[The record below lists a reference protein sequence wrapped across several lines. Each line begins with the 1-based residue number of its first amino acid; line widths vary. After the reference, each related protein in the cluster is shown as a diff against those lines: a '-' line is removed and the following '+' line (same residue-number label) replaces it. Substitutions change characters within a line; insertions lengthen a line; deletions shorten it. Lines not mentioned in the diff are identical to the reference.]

1 MVIIDNDSLLDP
13 AWRKLIQATANKG
26 YWFGG
31 FNSLEE
37 FHQKEKV
44 NVIVER
50 KANQLPVLHQETII
64 KLNEILDSRIPLE
77 QKEEIRNLINTIRNI
92 VVLGEYKPSE
102 NNIYLYIET
111 IKSFKSNHNDYLLT
125 TYIHEMLHAYFDRT
139 GHKGLPYIFEIEES
153 LAEAG
158 MLVFLDQVND
168 NRLSWAL
175 QNVKNKW
182 PELKD
187 YARGAELYLNWKKRQ
202 NDLITT
208 ITNYKS
214 TILATSIPAKNI
226 PSIRFPATMIRVN
239 ASRRYRDA
247 FEDYLLKKGFSP
259 SSAVEKACVL
269 PSSRII
275 REAVEIV
282 SNKMTDNLFDI
293 FSESELNHIEHCVLG
308 RCKRYTFSKCKKTFE
323 LYREHL
329 QKSGWLR
336 P

>member
-1 MVIIDNDSLLDP
+1 MVIIDNDSLLNP

-92 VVLGEYKPSE
+92 VVLGEYKPSK

-111 IKSFKSNHNDYLLT
+111 IMSFGSNHEDFLLT
-125 TYIHEMLHAYFDRT
+125 TYIHEMLHAYFDRE
-139 GHKGLPYIFEIEES
+139 GHKELPYIFEKEES

-158 MLVFLDQVND
+158 MLVFLDQVKD
-168 NRLSWAL
+168 NRLSWAI

-187 YARGAELYLNWKKRQ
+187 YARGADLYMNWKKRQ
-202 NDLITT
+202 DNLITT
-208 ITNYKS
+208 ITNYKDLS
-214 TILATSIPAKNI
+214 VKAISATTIH
-226 PSIRFPATMIRVN
+226 VN

-247 FEDYLLKKGFSP
+247 FEDYLLMIGIGCST
-259 SSAVEKACVL
+259 AVERACVHPL
-269 PSSRII
+269 SREI
-275 REAVEIV
+275 REAVKDG
-282 SNKMTDNLFDI
+282 SNNRTDSLFDI
-293 FSESELNHIEHCVLG
+293 FSNSELDDIKHCFLS
-308 RCKRYTFSKCKKTFE
+308 RCSNLTIIDKYMKTLD
-323 LYREHL
+323 LYQEHL